1 MPKGLPLA
9 CRLGQVLQNVLHFEV
24 ATGDP
29 HPFETQEKRPS
40 TTLLVLGQCADP
52 LDHGVLQK
60 LLLIYSI
67 PRACYTKISTLFT
80 HRFAKQLFL
89 RESNLMNK
97 KITIRDVAQ
106 AAGVSI
112 STVHRALN
120 DKPGVSEVT
129 REHIRR
135 IADDLGYRPNKMAS
149 GLKRRTQRVAVLLPD
164 EVGRNRFYYPP
175 LWQGVRDYLKNSED
189 PNVECTEFSFPNEI
203 DPSHSRGVEEVR
215 ALLAEDKLDG
225 LLTVGHMEAMTMQEW
240 QHARDAGVAVVQVG
254 FRNPKIAPLCSVQPD
269 YEVIGRT
276 MAELIFSHIPSF
288 GSVVLCAG
296 NPKWEQH
303 ARIVQ
308 GFEDYMQENG
318 AQNRIYLDNSC
329 YTGSEAQRNILNL
342 LEKPDVAACC
352 SVLSQGSVMLVQGLQ
367 QCGKAGKVF
376 AVGSDVFEENLD
388 ALRNRILDNIV
399 QKNLTLKG
407 ILASKHWWNIS
418 CRARLRN
425 SAPFTW
431 ALKWCSAA
439 TL

>member
-1 MPKGLPLA
+1 
-9 CRLGQVLQNVLHFEV
+9 
-24 ATGDP
+24 
-29 HPFETQEKRPS
+29 
-40 TTLLVLGQCADP
+40 
-52 LDHGVLQK
+52 
-60 LLLIYSI
+60 
-67 PRACYTKISTLFT
+67 
-80 HRFAKQLFL
+80 
-89 RESNLMNK
+89 MNK

-112 STVHRALN
+112 STVHQALN

-189 PNVECTEFSFPNEI
+189 LNVECTEFSFPNEI
-203 DPSHSRGVEEVR
+203 DPFHSRGVEEVR

-329 YTGSEAQRNILNL
+329 CIGSEAQRNILNL

-352 SVLSQGSVMLVQGLQ
+352 SVLDYRDRCFPQ
-367 QCGKAGKVF
+367 KALGVF
-376 AVGSDVFEENLD
+376 HQDFEAQYTVTTEYVERTFERIKGRVEPYWVCLPMATRTALSSYEMYWYPWDDTRRDAWVREMPQKEYVVNLE
-388 ALRNRILDNIV
+388 
-399 QKNLTLKG
+399 KG
-407 ILASKHWWNIS
+407 DQSNE
-418 CRARLRN
+418 
-425 SAPFTW
+425 
-431 ALKWCSAA
+431 
-439 TL
+439 